1 MKTINRR
8 TRALVALAFL
18 GLPVA
23 SLKLIANAKT
33 TKVKRPTENKP
44 QLAAVESGS
53 DTDE

>member
-8 TRALVALAFL
+8 KKALVVLAFL

-23 SLKLIANAKT
+23 SLGLIANAKT
-33 TKVKRPTENKP
+33 TKVKIPTENKS
-44 QLAAVESGS
+44 QLAAVEPGS